1 MIVFLVLVLWPPSDL
16 ANKCQRDSFLSSSS
30 SLLTLPANKDPAFRR
45 NKFPGGN
52 FSQIS
57 GWTISLI
64 PAYRQPPLSTPL
76 IPFQRKQSASRSYLT
91 SYVCICGNLINPKE
105 FSAKVARCFFSEGVK
120 LWIFLIYFS
129 VLRKLPN
136 YLVNNAL
143 FLIWKINLHCRS
155 EKLKTQTI
163 LFSPFDKKASQK
175 SILALVEAIKSPK
188 RPKKR

>member
-16 ANKCQRDSFLSSSS
+16 ANKCQRDCFLSSSF

-91 SYVCICGNLINPKE
+91 SLRLYLWKSDQSKGI
-105 FSAKVARCFFSEGVK
+105 FSQSGKMFFFSGGGK

-155 EKLKTQTI
+155 EKLKTQKI
-163 LFSPFDKKASQK
+163 LCSPFDKKAS
-175 SILALVEAIKSPK
+175 
-188 RPKKR
+188 KK

>member
-105 FSAKVARCFFSEGVK
+105 FSAKVARFFFQKEGNCGSFSY
-120 LWIFLIYFS
+120 IFQCWE
-129 VLRKLPN
+129 N
-136 YLVNNAL
+136 YLIIYVNNAL
-143 FLIWKINLHCRS
+143 FSNL
-155 EKLKTQTI
+155 EK
-163 LFSPFDKKASQK
+163 
-175 SILALVEAIKSPK
+175 
-188 RPKKR
+188 

>member
-91 SYVCICGNLINPKE
+91 SLRLYLWKSDQSKGIFSQSGKMFFFRRREIVNLSHI
-105 FSAKVARCFFSEGVK
+105 FFSVE
-120 LWIFLIYFS
+120 
-129 VLRKLPN
+129 
-136 YLVNNAL
+136 
-143 FLIWKINLHCRS
+143 KI
-155 EKLKTQTI
+155 T
-163 LFSPFDKKASQK
+163 
-175 SILALVEAIKSPK
+175 
-188 RPKKR
+188 